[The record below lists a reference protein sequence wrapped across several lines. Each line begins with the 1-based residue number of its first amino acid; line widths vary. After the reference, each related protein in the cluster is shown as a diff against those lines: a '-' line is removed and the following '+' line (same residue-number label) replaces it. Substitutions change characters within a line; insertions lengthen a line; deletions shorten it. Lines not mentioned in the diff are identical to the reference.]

1 MALILSP
8 LLVRVSGTAF
18 AMLTMAFSMLIFV
31 AALKYREV
39 TGGEDGIGIT
49 SIPPLNIPG
58 LVSIDMTDKINFYY
72 FAIVVVA
79 ICLYLL
85 WFYTKTPFGS
95 LIVGIRDNALRMDY
109 LGFNLPQTKAI
120 NLIVSGT
127 FAGIAGAV
135 HGLLMK
141 LVSTVGVL
149 DIGTSFKPLMMAY
162 IGGIGSF
169 FGPIIGSA
177 VLHILEDVVIQI
189 YGTDRPGQRHH
200 LHPGG
205 LICTTGSDRSFQH
218 SQGKMV
224 SKGEGFMKILET
236 KGLYHDFKG
245 LEVLFDV
252 NLQVKEGERLALIG
266 PNGAGKTTL
275 FNVITGKYHADARGR
290 CSLKEKR
297 SPGLE
302 PHQLSRIGMGRSFQI
317 TSTFARLTAFQNIR
331 QAVLSKK
338 GIRFQ
343 MFRKLDKMQDITQET
358 DEVLKRINLDRAAGY
373 SRRNALLR
381 ETSFSGNQHGPG
393 HGPRS
398 DHAGRAHGRHVP
410 G

>member
-1 MALILSP
+1 MKTKLSNWILWGLVIILLAVFPHLVSFYYLNLFLAFAIFSLYAVTLNLLLGYMGVLSFGHAMFFGTGAYAVALVLRHIEGFPLIPTVLVGGLAAGLLALALSP

-72 FAIVVVA
+72 FAIIVVVL
-79 ICLYLL
+79 CLYLL
-85 WFYTKTPFGS
+85 WYYTKTPFGS
-95 LIVGIRDNALRMDY
+95 LLVGIRDNSLRMDY

-177 VLHILEDVVIQI
+177 ILHLLEDVVIQF
-189 YGTDRPGQRHH
+189 TDRIGLVNGTIFILVVLFAPQ
-200 LHPGG
+200 G
-205 LICTTGSDRSFQH
+205 LIG
-218 SQGKMV
+218 
-224 SKGEGFMKILET
+224 
-236 KGLYHDFKG
+236 
-245 LEVLFDV
+245 
-252 NLQVKEGERLALIG
+252 
-266 PNGAGKTTL
+266 L
-275 FNVITGKYHADARGR
+275 FNTAKQKWFQ
-290 CSLKEKR
+290 KEKV
-297 SPGLE
+297 S
-302 PHQLSRIGMGRSFQI
+302 
-317 TSTFARLTAFQNIR
+317 
-331 QAVLSKK
+331 
-338 GIRFQ
+338 
-343 MFRKLDKMQDITQET
+343 
-358 DEVLKRINLDRAAGY
+358 
-373 SRRNALLR
+373 
-381 ETSFSGNQHGPG
+381 
-393 HGPRS
+393 
-398 DHAGRAHGRHVP
+398 
-410 G
+410 